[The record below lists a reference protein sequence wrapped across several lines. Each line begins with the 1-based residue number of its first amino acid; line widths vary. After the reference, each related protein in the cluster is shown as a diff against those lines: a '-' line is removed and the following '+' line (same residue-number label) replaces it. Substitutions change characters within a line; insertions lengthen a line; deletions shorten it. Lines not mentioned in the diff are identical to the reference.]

1 MKENKKEPWTR
12 EQVMRAIEIAVSIA
26 NLILRALGL

>member
-12 EQVMRAIEIAVSIA
+12 EQVMSAIEIAISIVD
-26 NLILRALGL
+26 LILRALGL